1 MLINALHAIIIIIID
16 YKILMEIIMETVFVM
31 MVIMMIIK
39 IIYANNA
46 LHFGLFL

>member
-1 MLINALHAIIIIIID
+1 MLINALHVIIIIID

-39 IIYANNA
+39 IVYANNA

>member
-1 MLINALHAIIIIIID
+1 MLINALHAIVIIID

-39 IIYANNA
+39 IVYANNA